1 MGKRENKAGE
11 LGDESEGGEE
21 KPFEERVWDTHPR
34 LRRRQ
39 WTDAQNSLAVKYR
52 HCFDVGFGF
61 NRPTNGPRRPRWLI
75 AAAATTPKRMRP
87 LCRIRRRPWLGSPH
101 GSVPFLFY
109 KSQDTRHASMRTLG
123 IACSPDMQQK
133 WTVDR
138 KYEPCLEDM
147 AKPTLHLRITLADL
161 FACCARS

>member
-21 KPFEERVWDTHPR
+21 KPFEER
-34 LRRRQ
+34 

-61 NRPTNGPRRPRWLI
+61 NRPTNGPCRPRWLI
-75 AAAATTPKRMRP
+75 AAAATAPKRMRP

-101 GSVPFLFY
+101 GKFY